1 MQARAI
7 VWLVLLLFGTAGVW
21 RLSSRADFQ
30 LLGELVDRVP
40 TEQKVIALTF
50 DDGPE
55 PGKTEQIL
63 QILAAEQI
71 PATFFLVGEAIA
83 RHPELAKKLLLAG
96 HQLGNHSYSHQ
107 RMLFKSP
114 DFIAREIEQTDALL
128 RDIGVSGSILFRP
141 PYGKKLVLLP
151 WYLATHQR
159 ISVTWD
165 IAPENY
171 RQIAK
176 DSQAIVKYSI
186 DEVAPGSIILLH
198 VMYEQRRAS
207 MQAVPELIKQLK
219 AQGYRFVTVNELLAL
234 RAEPKPQ

>member
-7 VWLVLLLFGTAGVW
+7 VWLVFLLFCTAAVW

-30 LLGELVDRVP
+30 LFGELVYQVQ

-55 PGKTEQIL
+55 PEKTEQIL
-63 QILAAEQI
+63 QILAAEQV
-71 PATFFLVGEAIA
+71 PATFFLVGEALE
-83 RHPELAKKLLLAG
+83 RNPELAKKLLAAG

-114 DFIAREIEQTDALL
+114 EFIASEIEKTDALL
-128 RDIGVSGSILFRP
+128 RDVGVTGQILFRP

-159 ISVTWD
+159 VAVTWD
-165 IAPENY
+165 VAPENY

-176 DSQAIVKYSI
+176 DSQAIVQHCLK
-186 DEVAPGSIILLH
+186 EVQPGSIILLH
-198 VMYEQRRAS
+198 VMYEPRRAS

-219 AQGYRFVTVNELLAL
+219 AQGYRFVTVDELLAMRPL
-234 RAEPKPQ
+234 TKSN

>member
-30 LLGELVDRVP
+30 LLGELVNRVP

>member
-1 MQARAI
+1 MQAR
-7 VWLVLLLFGTAGVW
+7 VMFLLVLLLFCTAAVW

-30 LLGELVDRVP
+30 LVGELVDHVP

-55 PGKTEQIL
+55 PNQTEQIL
-63 QILAAEQI
+63 QILAVEQV

-83 RHPELAKKLLLAG
+83 RNPQLTQKILAAG

-107 RMLFKSP
+107 RMVFKSP
-114 DFIAREIEQTDALL
+114 EFIAEEIEKTDALL
-128 RDIGVSGSILFRP
+128 RQAGVTGPILFRP

-151 WYLATHQR
+151 WYLANHQR
-159 ISVTWD
+159 TAVTWN
-165 IAPENY
+165 IAPEDY

-176 DSQAIVKYSI
+176 NSQAIVQHCL
-186 DEVAPGSIILLH
+186 DEVKPGSIILLH
-198 VMYEQRRAS
+198 VMYQSRRAS

-219 AQGYRFVTVNELLAL
+219 ANGYRFVTVDELLRIQADQ
-234 RAEPKPQ
+234 AQN

>member
-128 RDIGVSGSILFRP
+128 RDIGVSGLILFRP

>member
-128 RDIGVSGSILFRP
+128 RDIGVSGFILFRP

-234 RAEPKPQ
+234 RAGPKPQ